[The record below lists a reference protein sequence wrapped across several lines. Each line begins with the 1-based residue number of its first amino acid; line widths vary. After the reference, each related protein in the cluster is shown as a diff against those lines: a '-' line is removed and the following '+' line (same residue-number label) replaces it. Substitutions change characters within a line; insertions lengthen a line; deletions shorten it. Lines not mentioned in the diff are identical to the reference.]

1 MKPSVPFANVS
12 FAAITIALFAS
23 TGAAAQ
29 SRQIR
34 TPNITNVD
42 TPTTVTINGT
52 TATNQGIVGAGR
64 LDANTRDFRGETL
77 GSFSGMALNL
87 QTWRRNGD
95 GSYSGSMYTLPDRGP
110 FDGAIDYRNRVH
122 TESILF
128 RPLVGGG
135 ALPQTAASQNQ
146 LTITPTG
153 GFTLRDTNGL
163 EMTGRDPGASTVT
176 RGGIAYPLATAGT
189 AAGLVSLDAEAIAF
203 RPDGTFYVSDEYAAG
218 IYYFDASGRQIGA
231 IQTVPALLPRNA
243 AGVIDFNSTNPGA
256 TGRRNN
262 QGLEAMALTP
272 DNKRL
277 VTILQSATVQD
288 TNGAAQQT
296 RNNTRIL
303 VYDISSNATP
313 TNPVGHYVLQ
323 LPVFNNNGNGGAPD
337 RTAAQS
343 EVLALNDTQ
352 FLVLARDGLGRGV
365 AANAS
370 TSTTPVFK
378 SVLLVDTT
386 AATNLAGSIYETGN
400 TPLATNGNLLPSIVP
415 VQQVELINLLNPT
428 QLARV
433 GLNLTRLPLTN
444 STSLSE
450 KIEAMALAPVLE
462 ESAPQDFF
470 LFVGND
476 NDFQAT
482 NARFNGTSST
492 LGALDGTG
500 NNDNILLIYRLT
512 LPTYVDPQALQA
524 LNLLTPDVLYGTR
537 MAMTGLG
544 KSTTLPAMRFLNS
557 QRGWD
562 AGENSGKVQLWL
574 DIDWA
579 KIGAGAS
586 PLTGLDVDTQSTTLG
601 LDVPLGKGIRV
612 GVTGGYRNMTGGLA
626 YGAPINAE
634 AWTAGGYAAIDT
646 SIGFYGQASGAW
658 LGNAQLN
665 EIGRV
670 SVYGQQ
676 AIGRTKG
683 DGLAASGEA
692 GWRFPVGKFSLT
704 PFAAVDYVDLRLDG
718 YSETG
723 ASVSNVTYANRRFQ
737 QVTASFGGE
746 VGVQL
751 GAIRPAIRGGYS
763 IENESGD
770 KTAAVRLTS
779 AQHAMGSTVLAL
791 ANTERDSAFAE
802 VRIAMRQGRLSGYVA
817 GRGRWG
823 RGEDDARASMGI
835 SVAF

>member
-277 VTILQSATVQD
+277 VTILKAF
-288 TNGAAQQT
+288 A
-296 RNNTRIL
+296 
-303 VYDISSNATP
+303 
-313 TNPVGHYVLQ
+313 VL
-323 LPVFNNNGNGGAPD
+323 
-337 RTAAQS
+337 
-343 EVLALNDTQ
+343 
-352 FLVLARDGLGRGV
+352 RGER
-365 AANAS
+365 
-370 TSTTPVFK
+370 
-378 SVLLVDTT
+378 
-386 AATNLAGSIYETGN
+386 AATLMI
-400 TPLATNGNLLPSIVP
+400 
-415 VQQVELINLLNPT
+415 
-428 QLARV
+428 
-433 GLNLTRLPLTN
+433 
-444 STSLSE
+444 
-450 KIEAMALAPVLE
+450 
-462 ESAPQDFF
+462 
-470 LFVGND
+470 
-476 NDFQAT
+476 
-482 NARFNGTSST
+482 
-492 LGALDGTG
+492 
-500 NNDNILLIYRLT
+500 
-512 LPTYVDPQALQA
+512 
-524 LNLLTPDVLYGTR
+524 
-537 MAMTGLG
+537 
-544 KSTTLPAMRFLNS
+544 
-557 QRGWD
+557 
-562 AGENSGKVQLWL
+562 
-574 DIDWA
+574 
-579 KIGAGAS
+579 
-586 PLTGLDVDTQSTTLG
+586 
-601 LDVPLGKGIRV
+601 
-612 GVTGGYRNMTGGLA
+612 
-626 YGAPINAE
+626 
-634 AWTAGGYAAIDT
+634 
-646 SIGFYGQASGAW
+646 
-658 LGNAQLN
+658 
-665 EIGRV
+665 
-670 SVYGQQ
+670 
-676 AIGRTKG
+676 
-683 DGLAASGEA
+683 
-692 GWRFPVGKFSLT
+692 
-704 PFAAVDYVDLRLDG
+704 
-718 YSETG
+718 
-723 ASVSNVTYANRRFQ
+723 
-737 QVTASFGGE
+737 
-746 VGVQL
+746 
-751 GAIRPAIRGGYS
+751 
-763 IENESGD
+763 
-770 KTAAVRLTS
+770 
-779 AQHAMGSTVLAL
+779 
-791 ANTERDSAFAE
+791 
-802 VRIAMRQGRLSGYVA
+802 QG
-817 GRGRWG
+817 
-823 RGEDDARASMGI
+823 
-835 SVAF
+835 

>member
-601 LDVPLGKGIRV
+601 LDVPLDKGIRV